1 MKKIILSAAIAI
13 ISVFATTTAAVSA
26 ENAKPDKLTIQTQ
39 IANGNYARL
48 MEKFKSGQQLTA
60 EEAATIYYG
69 SALQPG
75 FNAEKQYT
83 AMLEAYNSGNTE
95 KAFKLC
101 EEALEKDPTNLGVL
115 FKAYASAVS
124 SKDAATKAKAP
135 VMQTRLL
142 AICDAIFASGTGV
155 RETSPYVVIR
165 PADIEEFL
173 VKYMQP
179 QSIEGHANV
188 GELFAAKVRL
198 EGIEDDV
205 ILYFATF

>member
-13 ISVFATTTAAVSA
+13 ISVFATTMTVSA

-75 FNAEKQYT
+75 FNAEKQYP

-101 EEALEKDPTNLGVL
+101 EEALAKDPTNLGVL

-124 SKDAATKAKAP
+124 SNDAATKAKAP

-142 AICDAIFASGTGV
+142 AICDVIFASGTGV
-155 RETSPYVVIR
+155 QETSPFVVIR

-179 QSIEGHANV
+179 QSIEGRANIGDLV
-188 GELFAAKVRL
+188 AAKVRL
-198 EGIEDDV
+198 EGIADDV

>member
-13 ISVFATTTAAVSA
+13 ISVFAATTVSA
-26 ENAKPDKLTIQTQ
+26 ENAKPDRQAIQTQ
-39 IANGNYARL
+39 IANGKYTQL
-48 MEKFKSGQQLTA
+48 LEKFKSGQQLTA
-60 EEAATIYYG
+60 EEAATVYYG

-75 FNAEKQYT
+75 FNAERQYT
-83 AMLEAYNSGNTE
+83 AMLEAYQSGNTE

-101 EEALEKDPTNLGVL
+101 EDALAKDPTNLGVL

-124 SKDAATKAKAP
+124 SKDATTKAKAP

-155 RETSPYVVIR
+155 QETSPYVVIR
-165 PADIEEFL
+165 PADIEEFI

-179 QSIEGHANV
+179 QSIEGRAKIGDLN
-188 GELFAAKVRL
+188 AAKVRL
-198 EGIEDDV
+198 EGIDDDV

>member
-13 ISVFATTTAAVSA
+13 ISVFATATVSA
-26 ENAKPDKLTIQTQ
+26 ENTKPDRQTIQMQ
-39 IANGNYARL
+39 ISNGKYTRL
-48 MEKFKSGQQLTA
+48 LEKFKAGQQLSA
-60 EEAATIYYG
+60 EEAAAVYYG

-83 AMLEAYNSGNTE
+83 AMLEAYHSGNTE

-101 EEALEKDPTNLGVL
+101 EDALAKDPTNLGVL

-124 SKDAATKAKAP
+124 SKDATTKAKAP

-142 AICDAIFASGTGV
+142 AICDAIFSSGTGV
-155 RETSPYVVIR
+155 QETSPYVVIR

-179 QSIEGHANV
+179 ISIEGRAKIGDLN
-188 GELFAAKVRL
+188 AAKVRL
-198 EGIEDDV
+198 EGIDDDV